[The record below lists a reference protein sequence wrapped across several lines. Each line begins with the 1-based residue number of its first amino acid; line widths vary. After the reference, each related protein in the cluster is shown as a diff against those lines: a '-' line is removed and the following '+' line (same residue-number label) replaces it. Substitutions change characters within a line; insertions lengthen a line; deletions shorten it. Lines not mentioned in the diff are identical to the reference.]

1 MPDVRVDVDGSTTVR
16 VYGLDA
22 KAASIS
28 TAQFELES
36 LVADGLR
43 FGRGALEAWRGR
55 HAEAFVEN
63 ANGLLRDLDRL
74 AAKVARAKRTADA
87 WPDAPRRDR
96 FGEEDAASA
105 RLAVTVEH
113 GASAA
118 VPEKLDEFRAWC
130 DGAAERV

>member
-1 MPDVRVDVDGSTTVR
+1 VPDERVDFDGSTTVR

-43 FGRGALEAWRGR
+43 FGRAALEAWRGR
-55 HAEAFVEN
+55 HAEGFVEH

-74 AAKVARAKRTADA
+74 AAQVAGAKRTADT
-87 WPDAPRRDR
+87 WPDAPRRDP
-96 FGEEDAASA
+96 FGEAEPTSSASSPGP
-105 RLAVTVEH
+105 RTF
-113 GASAA
+113 
-118 VPEKLDEFRAWC
+118 PR
-130 DGAAERV
+130 